1 MGNIGGGMKKA
12 GTRGAAG
19 KKQPGGAAKES
30 PQRAR
35 LLKSLRAAIENVDEE
50 GLLFLLRQT
59 QVLIRNAEVDR
70 LNWEAEE
77 LEKKTKKKS
86 PAARTPASS
95 THAAVEES
103 GDGKAIFL
111 VLGDT
116 RKVMTVGEIKQLV
129 RICWGAETK
138 SDALRQLFTVFA
150 RERKDVLID
159 AGIGGPQSPL
169 LESLFRAIRA
179 TYRLKDDT

>member
-1 MGNIGGGMKKA
+1 MTDIGGGMKKA
-12 GTRGAAG
+12 GIRGASG
-19 KKQPGGAAKES
+19 KKQPGGTEKES

-35 LLKSLRAAIENVDEE
+35 LLKSLQTAIQNVDEE

-77 LEKKTKKKS
+77 LAKKGKKKA

-103 GDGKAIFL
+103 SDGKAIFL
-111 VLGDT
+111 VLGNT

-138 SDALRQLFTVFA
+138 SDALRQMFTVFT

-159 AGIGGPQSPL
+159 AGIGAPQSPL
-169 LESLFRAIRA
+169 LESLFHAIRA
-179 TYRLKDDT
+179 NYRLKDDS